1 MKNTVRLLALALAAI
16 FALSALACSG
26 GSGSGTT
33 QPPITPYK
41 EAMMPPI
48 KWSELGDTEMLKVT
62 AFGSTKTYT
71 AAQLYALDR
80 GQLVGY
86 DSKNDDVRDSGDP
99 MYFCGVYMKGLLY
112 DVCGT
117 LDFEDFEIFK
127 LIGVDGSETNILDKV
142 DSSNLHESVLALQRG
157 AVVTDAQ
164 SGCMLVLKSTSGND
178 RNNWILKGIAEIV
191 IG

>member
-48 KWSELGDTEMLKVT
+48 KWSELGSTEMLKIT
-62 AFGSTKTYT
+62 TFGNSKTY
-71 AAQLYALDR
+71 AAEQLYALDR
-80 GQLVGY
+80 GQIVGY

-112 DVCGT
+112 DACGT
-117 LDFEDFEIFK
+117 LEFGEFKTFK
-127 LIGVDGSETNILDKV
+127 LIGVDGSETDILDKV